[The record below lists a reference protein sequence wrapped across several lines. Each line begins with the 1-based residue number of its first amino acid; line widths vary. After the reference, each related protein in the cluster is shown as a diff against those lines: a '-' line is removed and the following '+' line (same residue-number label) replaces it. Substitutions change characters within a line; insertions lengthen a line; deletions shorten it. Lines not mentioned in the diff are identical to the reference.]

1 MKGPSSRQV
10 KYSLL
15 AIRVEVDS
23 IDRAMH
29 LIEANIIESFEA
41 GTVDFSHTMV
51 RD

>member
-1 MKGPSSRQV
+1 MKGLSSGQV

-29 LIEANIIESFEA
+29 LVEAYIIESFET
-41 GTVDFSHTMV
+41 GTVDFSHTMI